1 MYIRIRQ
8 QKIIHSITI
17 LKKRYRLTKIS
28 RTIFAVIGAFLLC
41 ANNCSNAVEFG
52 TIKYNDAIIDYSTLD
67 KQAVSERAD
76 YYFNRAL
83 KSKEAKEKQDF
94 LERAS
99 GEYFILT
106 RMDPENI
113 NYLVQMGRIYDIEN
127 ENKFAKGYFF
137 NALML
142 EKNNPKTNFYLGEY
156 YYKRNLYT
164 RALYFYDVALE
175 NGYRENYEILIKMAV
190 MYEKLGD
197 LLRAN
202 QYYKKAYILNPSNSK
217 ISSKIKELE
226 SVKYKNTGYYKR
238 TKGKF

>member
-28 RTIFAVIGAFLLC
+28 RAIFAVIGAFLLGV
-41 ANNCSNAVEFG
+41 NNCSNAVEFG

-113 NYLVQMGRIYDIEN
+113 NYLVQMGRIYDVEN

-142 EKNNPKTNFYLGEY
+142 ERNNPKTNFYLGEY

>member
-1 MYIRIRQ
+1 MDT
-8 QKIIHSITI
+8 IITM
-17 LKKRYRLTKIS
+17 LKRCRLTKIS
-28 RTIFAVIGAFLLC
+28 RAFFTVIGAFLLC
-41 ANNCSNAVEFG
+41 TNNCSNAVEFG

-76 YYFNRAL
+76 YYFNKAL
-83 KSKEAKEKQDF
+83 KSKDKKEKQDL

-106 RMDPENI
+106 RIDPENI

-127 ENKFAKGYFF
+127 ENKFAKGYFY

-142 EKNNPKTNFYLGEY
+142 DRSNPKTNFYLGEY
-156 YYKRNLYT
+156 YYRRNLYT
-164 RALYFYDVALE
+164 RALYFYDVALD
-175 NGYRENYEILIKMAV
+175 NGYRENYEMLVKMAV

-226 SVKYKNTGYYKR
+226 SVKYKNTGYYRR